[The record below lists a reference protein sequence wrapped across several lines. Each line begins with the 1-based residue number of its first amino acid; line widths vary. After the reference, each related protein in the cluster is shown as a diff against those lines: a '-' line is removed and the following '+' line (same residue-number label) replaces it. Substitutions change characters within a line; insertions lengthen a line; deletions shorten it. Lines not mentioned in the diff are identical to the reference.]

1 MTTVNSPILQ
11 QALADIP
18 DDVRREV
25 NLSYA
30 IADRIAGLLAQ
41 QGMTQKALARKMG
54 KTEPEVSAW
63 LTGRHNFTLR
73 TLARIS
79 SVLGTDIVTV

>member
-30 IADRIAGLLAQ
+30 IADRIADLLAQ

-79 SVLGTDIVTV
+79 SVLGADIVTV

>member
-1 MTTVNSPILQ
+1 MTTVKSPILQ

-30 IADRIAGLLAQ
+30 IADRIADLLTQ
-41 QGMTQKALARKMG
+41 QGMTQKVLASKMG